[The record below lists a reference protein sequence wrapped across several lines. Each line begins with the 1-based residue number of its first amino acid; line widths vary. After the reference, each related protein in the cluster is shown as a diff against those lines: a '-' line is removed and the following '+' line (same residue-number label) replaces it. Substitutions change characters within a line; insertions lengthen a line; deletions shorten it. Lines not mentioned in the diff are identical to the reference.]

1 MKKIKFWELMQ
12 TIHFETREMVKAIII
27 VGIACL
33 LTTVIK
39 YK

>member
-12 TIHFETREMVKAIII
+12 TIDFETREMVKAIII

-39 YK
+39 YN

>member
-27 VGIACL
+27 VGIACV

-39 YK
+39 YN

>member
-12 TIHFETREMVKAIII
+12 TIHFETREMVKAAII
-27 VGIACL
+27 VGIDRKKKI
-33 LTTVIK
+33 VIK

>member
-12 TIHFETREMVKAIII
+12 TIDLETNEMVKATII

-33 LTTVIK
+33 LTIVIK
-39 YK
+39 YQ

>member
-12 TIHFETREMVKAIII
+12 TMHFETREMVKAVII

-33 LTTVIK
+33 LTTVIR
-39 YK
+39 YN